1 MQKESSISASHGNHF
16 ANRCALRWDAL
27 LAENSI
33 LHQEHM
39 ELLSK
44 FTPPFSLQ
52 QIAEL
57 EASAAQREKLLQ
69 RVQVL
74 VTEWTNEASRQFL
87 R

>member
-1 MQKESSISASHGNHF
+1 MQKESSTGASHGSRF

-33 LHQEHM
+33 IHQQHV

-44 FTPPFSLQ
+44 FTPPFSRQ

-57 EASAAQREKLLQ
+57 EASAERREKLLQ
-69 RVQVL
+69 RLQVL
-74 VTEWTNEASRQFL
+74 VTEWTNEANRQFL